1 MSYLFLINCID
12 TPRFELN
19 SDIITSMYVLEAQ
32 ATQILTADVAM
43 KPLPHRPLFKNIL
56 SVKPQVVQCG

>member
-32 ATQILTADVAM
+32 TSNTDTY
-43 KPLPHRPLFKNIL
+43 
-56 SVKPQVVQCG
+56 S